1 MQVTESMV
9 ALIVPTRSSSQLNAG
24 DLEFGITSVKK
35 VFEYLCYE
43 TSSSMVLWAQ
53 GSIAHM

>member
-24 DLEFGITSVKK
+24 DLEFGITSVKR
-35 VFEYLCYE
+35 
-43 TSSSMVLWAQ
+43 VLNTFAMKPAAVWYYGLKA
-53 GSIAHM
+53 A